1 MCGVRSDVNE
11 SGIAAFG
18 EGKPKDLELSM
29 NEYER
34 PIIHAYQSNSAV
46 AQPAEPYI
54 RSLAEV
60 LESLAG
66 PLTPREPVRIT
77 WSDDLQLPVA
87 NRYSA

>member
-1 MCGVRSDVNE
+1 
-11 SGIAAFG
+11 
-18 EGKPKDLELSM
+18 M
-29 NEYER
+29 NDSER
-34 PIIHAYQSNSAV
+34 PMNTVFQFNSAV
-46 AQPAEPYI
+46 AQTAEPYI

-66 PLTPREPVRIT
+66 APVPREPVRIT

>member
-1 MCGVRSDVNE
+1 MNE

-29 NEYER
+29 NDSER
-34 PIIHAYQSNSAV
+34 PINTVFQINGAV
-46 AQPAEPYI
+46 AQTAEPYI

-66 PLTPREPVRIT
+66 PPVPREPVRIT